1 MDCSL
6 PGSFVHGILQAR
18 ILQWGCHALL
28 QVVFPTQGSNPRLF
42 RLLHW
47 QAGSL
52 PLAPPGPQQALKGQ
66 VEKHRARMSQVLAA
80 EQELIPRF
88 PADADNQVRRLFLLP
103 EGPLRGSDLL
113 GG

>member
-1 MDCSL
+1 MGVPCPS
-6 PGSFVHGILQAR
+6 PGGL
-18 ILQWGCHALL
+18 
-28 QVVFPTQGSNPRLF
+28 PTQGSNPRLF

-52 PLAPPGPQQALKGQ
+52 PLAPPGPEQALKGQ

-80 EQELIPRF
+80 EQELIPRV
-88 PADADNQVRRLFLLP
+88 PADADNQARRLFLLP
-103 EGPLRGSDLL
+103 EGPFRGSDLL